1 MTNAVLA
8 VVTLCLCPAV
18 FAASVINMRLEDP
31 KAVYL
36 DAPATTGDSSA
47 ALQAFGA
54 EPMRFDIVLTD
65 ETMPGLTGID
75 LARKI
80 HSVRPDIPII
90 LMSGYGG
97 TRLAQSAHAAG
108 INDILHKP
116 LQSRDI
122 AQSLARAISA
132 SH

>member
-1 MTNAVLA
+1 MIVDDDLA
-8 VVTLCLCPAV
+8 LVALVEEMVAESGYEPV
-18 FAASVINMRLEDP
+18 GFSS
-31 KAVYL
+31 
-36 DAPATTGDSSA
+36 SSA

-75 LARKI
+75 LARNI

-97 TRLAQSAHAAG
+97 TRLAEYAHAAG